1 MKNIVIV
8 FGVLLFAVTV
18 SAQSNSEKIDRNVV
32 KNVVL
37 INTNPW
43 EVLMSKNGDV
53 LAKVQ
58 HLPDF
63 LKGYEKSE
71 NKVEGVVIKESLNK
85 DKVETTPVVNAGF
98 VKNTV
103 EILMEESPQDIKEVF
118 FNIGSALMRSS
129 QISLLNDM
137 AVSLKADK
145 NLKYKLYGFSN
156 EPEYRSHILSK
167 RRFDA
172 VLAYLKIKAVD
183 IDKQIIIGS
192 SVNGENNKIV
202 FIEMR

>member
-8 FGVLLFAVTV
+8 FIVILFAVTL
-18 SAQSNSEKIDRNVV
+18 SAQSNSEKIDRSVV

-53 LAKVQ
+53 LAKIQ
-58 HLPDF
+58 HLPNF

-71 NKVEGVVIKESLNK
+71 IKVEDVVIKEELK
-85 DKVETTPVVNAGF
+85 IVKAETTPVVNAGF
-98 VKNTV
+98 VKNIV
-103 EILMEESPQDIKEVF
+103 EVSMEESPQDIKEVF
-118 FNIGSALMRSS
+118 FNVGSALMRFS
-129 QISLLNDM
+129 QISLLDEI
-137 AVSLKADK
+137 AVSLNENK
-145 NLKYKLYGFSN
+145 NLKFKLYGFSN

-183 IDKQIIIGS
+183 IDKQIIVGS
-192 SVNGENNKIV
+192 SVSGENNKIV
-202 FIEMR
+202 FIEIR